1 VQVLQ
6 NRLNDAVLEVL
17 CGMLGR
23 NPMCKLTPDDVHFIQ
38 RPGEPADI
46 KLEVRNATSKTGH
59 ISQPLFCFLQFAIQP
74 FAVDNLQALVVYL
87 RQNLMEFLHTPKY
100 TDSKA
105 ENHFQVCF

>member
-46 KLEVRNATSKTGH
+46 KLEVCK
-59 ISQPLFCFLQFAIQP
+59 IQLQRLKIFA
-74 FAVDNLQALVVYL
+74 
-87 RQNLMEFLHTPKY
+87 
-100 TDSKA
+100 
-105 ENHFQVCF
+105 NHFFVFCSLPFSLLPWTICRRWLFT